1 MKPEIQALLDKHNL
15 TVESVFVPWSQSR
28 NAAEKNPSLNWKVT
42 LLMNGK
48 KILSTDYSAGM
59 GHCPS
64 YEQIKNPMRLTIHDM
79 DLIKY
84 ECEKGKIA
92 GHYMVSLSSVMQPVD
107 PKKRGDIKPDSQDVI
122 YSLLIDSDVL
132 QYSDFESWAGDFGYD
147 VDSRQAEK
155 TYQACMKIA
164 LQFRQIGES
173 LIAELREAYQDY

>member
-1 MKPEIQALLDKHNL
+1 MKPEIQAILDKHNL

-28 NAAEKNPSLNWKVT
+28 NAGKKNPSLNWKVT
-42 LLMNGK
+42 LLKEGR

-64 YEQIKNPMRLTIHDM
+64 YKGIRNPMQLTIADM
-79 DLIKY
+79 DLIMF

-92 GHYMVSLSSVMQPVD
+92 GRYFSSLSSVMPPIDQ
-107 PKKRGDIKPDSQDVI
+107 KKRGNISPDSHDVI

-132 QYSDFESWAGDFGYD
+132 EHSDFESWASDFGYD
-147 VDSRQAEK
+147 ADSRQAEK

-173 LIAELREAYQDY
+173 VISELREVYQDY